1 MVSSGVFIL
10 SLTAQHGQVSFILN
24 LLAGVGRNQKLNAFI
39 YRIPIWMALKTMNYN
54 NFPVELELRFLF
66 GSIFLEPN

>member
-24 LLAGVGRNQKLNAFI
+24 LLAGVGRNQKLNAFS